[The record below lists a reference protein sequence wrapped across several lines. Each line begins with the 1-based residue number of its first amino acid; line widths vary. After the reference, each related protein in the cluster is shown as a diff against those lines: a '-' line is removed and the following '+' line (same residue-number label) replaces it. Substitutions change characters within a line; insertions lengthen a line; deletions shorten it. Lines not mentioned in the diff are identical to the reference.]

1 VRDAS
6 RSRGV
11 VGGMVVRVELVHCF
25 RSISATFSFTS
36 VVSLGNKALI
46 ESRQRSIKTLRQ
58 YITVGIVNKVKIYLP
73 SRREPVNS
81 CVNNFFVENT
91 SRLLGDSLTEVTVGL
106 DLRSVSSVPRNS
118 HRLTRNRG
126 LKNRDN

>member
-1 VRDAS
+1 MRDAS

-11 VGGMVVRVELVHCF
+11 IGGMVVRMELIHCF
-25 RSISATFSFTS
+25 RSVSATFSFTS

-46 ESRQRSIKTLRQ
+46 ESRQRSIKPLRQ

-106 DLRSVSSVPRNS
+106 NLRSVTGVPGNS
-118 HRLTRNRG
+118 HGLTRNRG